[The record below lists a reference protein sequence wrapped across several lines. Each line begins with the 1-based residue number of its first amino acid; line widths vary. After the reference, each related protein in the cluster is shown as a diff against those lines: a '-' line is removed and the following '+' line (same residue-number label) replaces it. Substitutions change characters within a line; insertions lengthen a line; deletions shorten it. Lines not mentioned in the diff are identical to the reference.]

1 MKISPQAVLFTHT
14 FVQSDHM
21 EEVQVSRNHQNVL
34 TVLQETIVRRKVL
47 SLLQVCVM
55 QVIFVLEDQ
64 RLPDHMET
72 ELMEMVMLMA
82 HLNMTQM
89 VFGPQQIVEVS
100 ALPEDIVKLVPKTNY
115 LAKEDTTTQKLE
127 QKLCMNAKNATL
139 VTIVLEKL
147 KLP

>member
-1 MKISPQAVLFTHT
+1 
-14 FVQSDHM
+14 
-21 EEVQVSRNHQNVL
+21 
-34 TVLQETIVRRKVL
+34 
-47 SLLQVCVM
+47 
-55 QVIFVLEDQ
+55 
-64 RLPDHMET
+64 
-72 ELMEMVMLMA
+72 MVMLMA

>member
-1 MKISPQAVLFTHT
+1 
-14 FVQSDHM
+14 M
-21 EEVQVSRNHQNVL
+21 EEVQVSNHHQNVP
-34 TVLQETIVRRKVL
+34 TVLQETIVQRKVL

-72 ELMEMVMLMA
+72 VLMEMVMLMA

-89 VFGPQQIVEVS
+89 VFGPQQILEVS

-127 QKLCMNAKNATL
+127 QKTVYECQKCYPGHYCAGEAQAAMTGKCTAGYYC
-139 VTIVLEKL
+139 I
-147 KLP
+147 